1 MKDMKFQLV
10 KVISAITSSILLA
23 TTAMADPA
31 QDLEECRSIS
41 FELERQACLDAAHDQ
56 LRAAGMTPDSVL
68 KSSVVE
74 IEPSAPASERDGK
87 KTGWATK
94 ERKVFGMRLPFTGRS
109 GNKTAETF
117 GQKKNN
123 IERSKDGSIA
133 GISSTA
139 LEVSRD
145 AFGKL
150 IITLENGQKWYQTDG
165 GRIRAKTGDT
175 VAIRAG
181 AMGGYF
187 MQVKKGRSVRA
198 RRIDDPA
205 SADAT
210 VSDAKDAS
218 VPDVRPAPEKKE
230 SIFARFGKP
239 FSGKSKDTSEEGFG
253 QLQSQNDADGAEEVT
268 SMTQT
273 VTKILADPYDKFIIT
288 LENGQVWR
296 QVESGRIR
304 IREGDS
310 VTIDQTLMGGHML
323 QVDDKGRAIRV
334 RRAD

>member
-1 MKDMKFQLV
+1 MKFQ
-10 KVISAITSSILLA
+10 SITVVSSILVSALIAMPA
-23 TTAMADPA
+23 TGDPV
-31 QDLEECRSIS
+31 QDLEECRSIAVES
-41 FELERQACLDAAHDQ
+41 ERLACFDAGYDQ
-56 LRAAGMTPDSVL
+56 LRSAGMTADSMLQSRVI
-68 KSSVVE
+68 KIQV
-74 IEPSAPASERDGK
+74 PSPVSEGEGDT
-87 KTGWATK
+87 TGAARK
-94 ERKVFGMRLPFTGRS
+94 ERKVFGLRLPSFGRS
-109 GNKTAETF
+109 GSETEETF
-117 GQKKNN
+117 GQKKNT
-123 IERSKDGSIA
+123 IERSKDGRIA

-139 LEVSRD
+139 LEVSSD

-165 GRIRAKTGDT
+165 GRIRAKAGDT

-181 AMGGYF
+181 VMGGYF

-210 VSDAKDAS
+210 GSDAQVAS
-218 VPDVRPAPEKKE
+218 VPDLRPAPEKKE
-230 SIFARFGKP
+230 GIFARFGKP
-239 FSGKSKDTSEEGFG
+239 FSGKGKDTSEEDFG
-253 QLQSQNDADGAEEVT
+253 QLESKNDGDGAEEVT

-273 VTKILADPYDKFIIT
+273 VAKILADPYDNFIIT

-310 VTIDQTLMGGHML
+310 VTIEQTLMGGHML

>member
-1 MKDMKFQLV
+1 M
-10 KVISAITSSILLA
+10 
-23 TTAMADPA
+23 
-31 QDLEECRSIS
+31 SIS
-41 FELERQACLDAAHDQ
+41 SKSTAVESERLACFDAGYDQ
-56 LRAAGMTPDSVL
+56 LRSAGMTADSMLQSQVI
-68 KSSVVE
+68 KIQVPSPVSVGEGDKASS
-74 IEPSAPASERDGK
+74 AR
-87 KTGWATK
+87 K
-94 ERKVFGMRLPFTGRS
+94 ERKVFGLRLPFFGRS
-109 GNKTAETF
+109 RSETAETF
-117 GQKKNN
+117 GQNQNQNQKKNT
-123 IERSKDGSIA
+123 IERSKDGRIA

-139 LEVSRD
+139 QEVSSD

-165 GRIRAKTGDT
+165 GRIRAKAGDT

-205 SADAT
+205 SADAAKP
-210 VSDAKDAS
+210 DAQGAS
-218 VPDVRPAPEKKE
+218 VPDVSSDPEKKE

-239 FSGKSKDTSEEGFG
+239 FSGKGKDTTEEDFG
-253 QLQSQNDADGAEEVT
+253 QSQPKNDGDGAEEVT

-273 VTKILADPYDKFIIT
+273 VAKILVDPYDNFIVT

-310 VTIDQTLMGGHML
+310 ITIEQTLMGGHML